1 MMSEDI
7 SQALQHQIG
16 QYQQLQQQAQ
26 LVIMQRQNMDMQ
38 LKELENA
45 IKELEGASDDV
56 SMYKSIG
63 ALFIHAKK
71 DTTLSELKETKESL
85 EIRVASLGKQEKTL
99 TDKLKEMEQKITQKM
114 NLGKSNTPHAG

>member
-1 MMSEDI
+1 MSQDI

-26 LVIMQRQNMDMQ
+26 LVIMQRQNMEIQ
-38 LKELENA
+38 LKEIENA
-45 IKELEGASDDV
+45 IGELEQASEDIA
-56 SMYKSIG
+56 MYKSIG
-63 ALFIHAKK
+63 SLFIRAKK

-99 TDKLKEMEQKITQKM
+99 TGKLKEMEQNITQKM
-114 NLGKSNTPHAG
+114 NIGKSDKPQAG

>member
-1 MMSEDI
+1 MSEDI

-26 LVIMQRQNMDMQ
+26 LVIMQKQNMEIQ
-38 LKELENA
+38 LKEIDNA
-45 IKELEGASDDV
+45 INELDGAADDV

-71 DTTLSELKETKESL
+71 DTTLSELKENKESL
-85 EIRVASLGKQEKTL
+85 EIRVASLRKQESKL
-99 TDKLKEMEQKITQKM
+99 TEKLKEMEQKITQKM
-114 NLGKSNTPHAG
+114 NVGKQGTPKAG